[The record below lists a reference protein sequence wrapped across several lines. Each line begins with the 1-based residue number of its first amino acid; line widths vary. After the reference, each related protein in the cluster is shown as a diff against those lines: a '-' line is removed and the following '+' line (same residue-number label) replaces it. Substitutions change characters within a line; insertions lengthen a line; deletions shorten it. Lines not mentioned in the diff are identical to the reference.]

1 MVYGWG
7 TFCYELYLENGIVV
21 GVQGG
26 CGLFCGVGLGGWLGT
41 GGVAF
46 AYQGTDWVW
55 LEHLSFVLLNNVTI
69 IMYIYIYIWIETVLL
84 SKSGVYYHSDILS
97 RLNSLLSIL

>member
-1 MVYGWG
+1 MLTPLSDIVNFVFNFYDLWMG

-69 IMYIYIYIWIETVLL
+69 IMYIYIY
-84 SKSGVYYHSDILS
+84 G
-97 RLNSLLSIL
+97 